1 MSIDFKTSEIL
12 LLMDNITSMSKLLK
26 DRLEA
31 LMIERGYNMKSLS
44 LAADLSE
51 TYVRAIL
58 RRNTKPSVQNLAKI
72 AKELNCTPAYLMGED
87 KPFKPTIPII
97 GKASAGEGWMPYD
110 TLDDQLD
117 VDFSDKSLISIVV
130 EGDSMH
136 PIYRDG
142 DYLIADRVDG
152 ANIHNIVGRDCIIY
166 TADGE
171 SYIKILNKGSSPTTY
186 NLRSY
191 NPTYPDI
198 EDVKI
203 KWAAPVVWIKRNNF

>member
-1 MSIDFKTSEIL
+1 MGYSPAMINILKTRLSA
-12 LLMDNITSMSKLLK
+12 LMK
-26 DRLEA
+26 DR
-31 LMIERGYNMKSLS
+31 GHNMKSLS
-44 LAADLSE
+44 LASGLSE
-51 TYVRAIL
+51 TYVREILKRDAIPTI
-58 RRNTKPSVQNLAKI
+58 RSLA
-72 AKELNCTPAYLMGED
+72 ALADELNCPVSYLLGED
-87 KPFKPTIPII
+87 APFKPTIPII

-117 VDFSDKSLISIVV
+117 VDLSDKSLISIVV

>member
-1 MSIDFKTSEIL
+1 MSEIFKKRL
-12 LLMDNITSMSKLLK
+12 NELM
-26 DRLEA
+26 E
-31 LMIERGYNMKSLS
+31 ERGYNMKSLS
-44 LAADLSE
+44 LAAGLSD
-51 TYVRAIL
+51 TYVRGVL
-58 RRNTKPSVQNLAKI
+58 KRGRTPSVKNAELL
-72 AKELNCTPAYLMGED
+72 AKELGVTSAYLLGED
-87 KPFKPTIPII
+87 TKASYSVPII
-97 GKASAGEGWMPYD
+97 GKASAGEGWTPYD

-117 VDFSDKSLISIVV
+117 IDFSDKSLISIVV

-136 PIYRDG
+136 PIYRNG
-142 DYLIADRVDG
+142 DYLICDRVDG

-166 TADGE
+166 TADGD

>member
-1 MSIDFKTSEIL
+1 
-12 LLMDNITSMSKLLK
+12 
-26 DRLEA
+26 
-31 LMIERGYNMKSLS
+31 MKSLS
-44 LAADLSE
+44 LAAGLSE
-51 TYVRAIL
+51 TYVREIL
-58 RRNTKPSVQNLAKI
+58 KRDQAPTVRGLTALAN
-72 AKELNCTPAYLMGED
+72 ELNCPVSFLIGED

-97 GKASAGEGWMPYD
+97 GKASAGEGWTPYD

-117 VDFSDKSLISIVV
+117 IDFSDKSLISIVV

-142 DYLIADRVDG
+142 DYLICDRVDG

-166 TADGE
+166 TADGDA
-171 SYIKILNKGSSPTTY
+171 YVKILNKGSSPTTY